1 MGDLVKSVLR
11 FYFSDIRFTAVFAAF
26 CFLCLICL
34 LLQRYG
40 NRNFDSQRDRLRKQ
54 THVGRKIIRGKENVS
69 MALYERRV
77 LLRHLAMVF
86 YLLAMVAF
94 VLNRGESV
102 RGFRALSFRR
112 TLSGKPGDMPVFVRD
127 LVAFLMFIPYGAL
140 VRRLRVRTHWRR
152 VVLQLLFTALL
163 LAAVQF
169 AAGRGEAALDE
180 MAVSMLGGLLGVKLM
195 RDYLNHH

>member
-1 MGDLVKSVLR
+1 MLDLLKRGLR
-11 FYFSDIRFTAVFAAF
+11 FYFSDIRLTVCFAGCCLMCLVF
-26 CFLCLICL
+26 L

-54 THVGRKIIRGKENVS
+54 THMGRRIIRRKENVS
-69 MALYERRV
+69 MALYDRRV

-94 VLNRGESV
+94 VLDRGESV
-102 RGFRALSFRR
+102 RGFRVLSFRW
-112 TLSGKPGDMPVFVRD
+112 TLSGKPGDVSIFLRD
-127 LVAFLMFIPYGAL
+127 LVVFLMFIPYGAL

-152 VVLQLLFTALL
+152 IILQLLFTALG

-180 MAVSMLGGLLGVKLM
+180 IAVSMLGGLMGVKLM
-195 RDYLNHH
+195 RDFLNHH